1 MMKRTCAAAAKMIV
15 SAVLG
20 LACAGVHAQP
30 YPTKPIRMIVPYGPG
45 GGADIAL
52 RLLAEKLSISMG
64 QPIVI
69 ENRPSAGG
77 ILAAQAAIASD
88 PDGYTLVA
96 TGAAHALSPAILKSV
111 PYDIAKDLVPVAGVG
126 DFDLGIFVARES
138 PVKTVRDLVALAK
151 SRQRGLTFGIGSF
164 GTVQHVAVEM
174 FRSATHADLTIVPFK
189 TVAQHLTA
197 LRGGEIDAVVE
208 ILTPM
213 LGYVK
218 DGSLRAVAVPSKARF
233 SGLPEVPTVSESGLP
248 NFVMTAWNIVQAPA
262 KTPREAIDR
271 LNREF
276 NTALRLP
283 DVRKRFED
291 LGITPLVHT
300 PHEIELMQANE
311 MVRFRSIAKSAN
323 IEIR

>member
-1 MMKRTCAAAAKMIV
+1 MTNGACAVARLFLL
-15 SAVLG
+15 AVLG
-20 LACAGVHAQP
+20 LACAGLNAQP
-30 YPTKPIRMIVPYGPG
+30 YPSKPIRMIVPYGAG

-52 RLLAEKLSISMG
+52 RLLAEKLSASMG
-64 QPIVI
+64 QPMLI

-77 ILAAQAAIASD
+77 IVAAQAAIASE

-96 TGAAHALSPAILKSV
+96 TGAAHALSPAIMKSI

-138 PVKTVRDLVALAK
+138 PAKNVRDLVALAK
-151 SRQRGLTFGIGSF
+151 SRPRGLTFGVGSF
-164 GTVQHVAVEM
+164 GTVQHVAAEM
-174 FRSATHADLTIVPFK
+174 FKSATRVDLTIVPFK

-197 LRGGEIDAVVE
+197 LRGGEIDAVIE

-213 LGYVK
+213 LGYAK
-218 DGSLRAVAVPSKARF
+218 DGSVRAIAVPSRTRF
-233 SGLPEVPTVSESGLP
+233 SGLPDVPTAVESGLP

-262 KTPREAIDR
+262 RTPREAIER

-291 LGITPLVHT
+291 LGITPMIVS
-300 PHEIELMQANE
+300 PHDIETMQASE
-311 MVRFRSIAKSAN
+311 MARFRSVARAAN